1 MSWAIFLKNEHPKG
15 FGEWKIPQLLTIPSA
30 LAVALATGRV
40 RWRAAILHNELIVSR
55 PSVFAGLNYNGS
67 LCKDSFGSG
76 LALGF
81 SSCF

>member
-40 RWRAAILHNELIVSR
+40 RWGAAILHNGIMDSR
-55 PSVFAGLNYNGS
+55 RSEPFRA
-67 LCKDSFGSG
+67 
-76 LALGF
+76 
-81 SSCF
+81 